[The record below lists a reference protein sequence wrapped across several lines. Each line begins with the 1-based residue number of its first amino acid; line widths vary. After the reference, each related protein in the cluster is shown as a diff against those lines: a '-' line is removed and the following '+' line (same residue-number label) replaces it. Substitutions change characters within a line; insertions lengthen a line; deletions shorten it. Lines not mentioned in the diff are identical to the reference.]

1 MKKVLIITYYWPPA
15 GGPGVQRAL
24 KFAKYLPEFGW
35 QPIILTVK
43 NGEFPAYD
51 ESLFSD
57 IPDECKVYKTPAI
70 EPFSLYK
77 KFTGMDAN
85 EAIPV
90 ATLTEKKTNW
100 KKKLAHWIRLNLF
113 IPDAKIGW
121 IPYAVKAGKHII
133 RNEKPDIIF
142 SSSPP
147 PTVHL
152 IARSLARWSRIKWI
166 ADFRDPW
173 TKIHYYHNKRTRLSQ
188 LADNNLEHKTISSC
202 SRTTCVSPKFSRLL
216 TLNRNKKIEIIP
228 NGYDKNELSSK
239 WKQTDFFYIIHVG
252 GINRSRYYQSF
263 FGSLQN
269 LIKTNKLNSDRVQLL
284 FIGKVDSSIQNSIKQ
299 EFSELNKV
307 KFIGYIPHIK
317 AIDYMYRATVLLLFL
332 ENTKNYEGHV
342 PGKLFEYVATGNY
355 ILGIGPKTGDAAYI
369 LEETGIGKMFEKTD
383 QMGIEKAIEIQYE
396 NWIKGIRPNINTEII
411 KKYSRKALT
420 QQLATIFHSLA

>member
-15 GGPGVQRAL
+15 GGPGVQRVL

-35 QPIILTVK
+35 QPIILTVQ
-43 NGEFPAYD
+43 NGEYPAYD

-57 IPDECKVYKTPAI
+57 IPNECKVYKTPAI
-70 EPFSLYK
+70 EPFALYK
-77 KFTGMDAN
+77 KFTGMSAD

-121 IPYAVKAGKHII
+121 IPYAVRAGKHII

-152 IARSLARWSRIKWI
+152 IARSLARWSRIKWV

-173 TKIHYYHNKRTRLSQ
+173 TKIHYYHKNRNELSKLIDRTHEL
-188 LADNNLEHKTISSC
+188 KTITSC
-202 SRTTCVSPKFSRLL
+202 SMKTFVSTEFSKLL
-216 TLNRNKKIEIIP
+216 ALNRKNKSLIIP
-228 NGYDKNELSSK
+228 NGYDENELK
-239 WKQTDFFYIIHVG
+239 PIHAKTDYFNIVHVG
-252 GINRSRYYQSF
+252 GINRSRYYHIFFQSI
-263 FGSLQN
+263 QN
-269 LIKTNKLNSDRVQLL
+269 LINKNVLDRKRIQLI
-284 FIGKVDSSIQNSIKQ
+284 FIGKVEDSVAADIRIECSGLQQIQ
-299 EFSELNKV
+299 LT
-307 KFIGYIPHIK
+307 GYVPHIE
-317 AIDYMYRATVLLLFL
+317 ALDYMYRANILILFL
-332 ENTKNYEGHV
+332 ENVDNYEGHV
-342 PGKLFEYVATGNY
+342 PGKLFEYIAAGNF
-355 ILGIGPKTGDAAYI
+355 ILGIGPQGDAAHI
-369 LEETGIGKMFEKTD
+369 LKETSSGKMFEQND
-383 QMGIEKAIEIQYE
+383 QKGIEKELATQYE
-396 NWIKGIRPNINTEII
+396 NWGNGIKPQIDTEFI

-420 QQLATIFHSLA
+420 GQLAEAFNSLM